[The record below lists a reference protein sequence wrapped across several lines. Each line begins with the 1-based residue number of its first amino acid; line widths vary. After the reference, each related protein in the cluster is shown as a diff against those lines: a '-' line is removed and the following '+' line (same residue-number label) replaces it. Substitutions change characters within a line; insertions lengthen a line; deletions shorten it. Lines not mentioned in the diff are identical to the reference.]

1 MIWYDMIQYTHTH
14 IHRHTLH
21 YITLHCIT
29 LHYMHCIT
37 LHYIALHYIALHYI
51 TYIHTH
57 LPMSIYMFYIYIC
70 ISFIHEIIWIILMW
84 KIQCKPSPISPEM
97 GCINQP
103 QMVSLWQW
111 SVGLPR
117 YYLYFVKKLRIG
129 PPRTSQ
135 NWFKWNLQDPIFG
148 VKNHAFL

>member
-1 MIWYDMIQYTHTH
+1 MIQYYTYTHTQ
-14 IHRHTLH
+14 T
-21 YITLHCIT
+21 Y
-29 LHYMHCIT
+29 IT
-37 LHYIALHYIALHYI
+37 LHYIRLHCITLHYI

-57 LPMSIYMFYIYIC
+57 LPMSIYMFCIYIC

-103 QMVSLWQW
+103 QMVSLWLW

-135 NWFKWNLQDPIFG
+135 NWFK
-148 VKNHAFL
+148 

>member
-1 MIWYDMIQYTHTH
+1 MIQYYTYK
-14 IHRHTLH
+14 HTLH
-21 YITLHCIT
+21 YITLDS
-29 LHYMHCIT
+29 
-37 LHYIALHYIALHYI
+37 IALHYIALHYI
-51 TYIHTH
+51 TLHYIHPYTSSHVH
-57 LPMSIYMFYIYIC
+57 LHVLYIYIC

-103 QMVSLWQW
+103 QMVSLWLW

-135 NWFKWNLQDPIFG
+135 NWFK
-148 VKNHAFL
+148 

>member
-1 MIWYDMIQYTHTH
+1 MIWYDMIWYNITHTH
-14 IHRHTLH
+14 IHKHTLH
-21 YITLHCIT
+21 YITLDC
-29 LHYMHCIT
+29 
-37 LHYIALHYIALHYI
+37 IALHYIALHYI
-51 TYIHTH
+51 TLHTSIHIFPCPFTC
-57 LPMSIYMFYIYIC
+57 SVYIYIC

-103 QMVSLWQW
+103 QMVSLWLW

>member
-1 MIWYDMIQYTHTH
+1 MIWYDMIWYDTILH
-14 IHRHTLH
+14 IHTYTNIHYITLH
-21 YITLHCIT
+21 YIRLHCITLHCIT
-29 LHYMHCIT
+29 
-37 LHYIALHYIALHYI
+37 LHYI

-57 LPMSIYMFYIYIC
+57 LPMSIYMFCIYIYIC

-103 QMVSLWQW
+103 QMVSLWLW